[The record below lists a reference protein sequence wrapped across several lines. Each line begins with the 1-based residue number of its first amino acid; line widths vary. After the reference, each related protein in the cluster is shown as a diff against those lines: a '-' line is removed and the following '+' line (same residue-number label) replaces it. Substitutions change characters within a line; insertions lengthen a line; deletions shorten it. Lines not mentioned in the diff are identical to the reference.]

1 MARNN
6 HTPVSYWA
14 ALPLASLAKWVQANN
29 ELMVEGRKK
38 PSVQPQNL

>member
-1 MARNN
+1 MAKNH

-29 ELMVEGRKK
+29 ELIVEGRKK
-38 PSVQPQNL
+38 PRGQPQNL

>member
-1 MARNN
+1 MAQNN

-38 PSVQPQNL
+38 SRGQPQNI

>member
-29 ELMVEGRKK
+29 ELMVERRKE
-38 PSVQPQNL
+38 PRGHPQNL